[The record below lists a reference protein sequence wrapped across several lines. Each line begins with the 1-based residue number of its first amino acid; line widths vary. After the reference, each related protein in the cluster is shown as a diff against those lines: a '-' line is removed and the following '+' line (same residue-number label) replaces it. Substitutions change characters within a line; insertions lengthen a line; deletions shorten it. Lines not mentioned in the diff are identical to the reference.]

1 MRFESY
7 AQNQIIMALKFQKRG
22 DVTSKADYVA
32 ILKDSEKW
40 VPSSFL
46 SFDDTECVLKVE
58 KLISI
63 EYGTRDDQVY
73 VAFLCKD
80 ESRSWTCQLPVLYCR
95 KVFSGKDINGRLVAG
110 KCTGSL
116 VTTLEDKNF
125 GWETVSGLI
134 GKSFK
139 ASRPDKI
146 LTEKDGKS
154 LTHRI
159 YRLDLLEK

>member
-1 MRFESY
+1 
-7 AQNQIIMALKFQKRG
+7 MALKFQKKG
-22 DVTSKADYVA
+22 DVTSKSEYVA

-46 SFDDTECVLKVE
+46 SFDDSECTLKVE

-80 ESRSWTCQLPVLYCR
+80 ESRSWTCQLPVLYVR
-95 KVFSGKDINGRLVAG
+95 KVFSGKDPMGRLIAG

-116 VTTLEDKNF
+116 VTKLEDKNF
-125 GWETVSGLI
+125 EWETVFGLI

-139 ASRPDKI
+139 VSRPTKI
-146 LTEKDGKS
+146 LTVKDNKE

-159 YRLDLLEK
+159 YRLDLVVEK